1 MSYMI
6 TIGRWQ
12 IISKHSFTKSDIFKC
27 LSPLPLTVNHCPS
40 VSWLWS
46 NVWAPMS
53 GPNNIFT
60 QTVMISEAEEGMDSV
75 SSTPTTEH
83 WSGSLSHIVSLSCS
97 THLVHSSIK
106 QLKTILTHGHH
117 WSLVSC
123 WSYQETPCYTLL
135 HLMTLS
141 LLIWGV
147 WRRMICTF
155 NWLYNELMTVNGE
168 HFPSSGR
175 VDDVSKNAYEYSST
189 TIFILNNVNV
199 ALERVLSGCRATCFN
214 ISRCAGL
221 GQTLRRH
228 WWGLIWCKQ
237 WTLTPEW
244 ILQLLSLLQYHQT
257 SHRQQHNS
265 DPSEESDI
273 IIIVIIIIITDH
285 HVLRWRRWAMTSSCS
300 NSVFGEDLSK
310 QQQQNIVL
318 KWYRFGQ
325 TLVGMRK
332 SVLVWCYDAETVIN
346 ILLNM

>member
-1 MSYMI
+1 MV
-6 TIGRWQ
+6 TTG
-12 IISKHSFTKSDIFKC
+12 
-27 LSPLPLTVNHCPS
+27 
-40 VSWLWS
+40 LWS
-46 NVWAPMS
+46 V
-53 GPNNIFT
+53 
-60 QTVMISEAEEGMDSV
+60 VD
-75 SSTPTTEH
+75 
-83 WSGSLSHIVSLSCS
+83 HIKRRLA
-97 THLVHSSIK
+97 
-106 QLKTILTHGHH
+106 
-117 WSLVSC
+117 
-123 WSYQETPCYTLL
+123 TPCYTWWHYLL
-135 HLMTLS
+135 M
-141 LLIWGV
+141 WGM

-265 DPSEESDI
+265 DPSEEEWYHHHS
-273 IIIVIIIIITDH
+273 DH
-285 HVLRWRRWAMTSSCS
+285 HHHHHWSSCVTLEKVSYDVIMFKLCIWWRFIKTTTTEYCVELIQIWS
-300 NSVFGEDLSK
+300 NIG
-310 QQQQNIVL
+310 
-318 KWYRFGQ
+318 
-325 TLVGMRK
+325 
-332 SVLVWCYDAETVIN
+332 
-346 ILLNM
+346 